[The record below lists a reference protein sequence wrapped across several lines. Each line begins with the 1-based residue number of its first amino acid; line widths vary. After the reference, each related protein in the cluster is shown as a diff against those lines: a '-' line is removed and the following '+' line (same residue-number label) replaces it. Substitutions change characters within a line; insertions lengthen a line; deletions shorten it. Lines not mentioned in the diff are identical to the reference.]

1 LARVN
6 LSIVAKQ
13 EFLCEHC
20 GRRVIAERGPLT
32 VVKLCRSCFEK
43 ARAQQRSAPAKD
55 EGAPKHQP

>member
-1 LARVN
+1 
-6 LSIVAKQ
+6 VAKQ

-20 GRRVIAERGPLT
+20 GRRVLAERGPLT